1 MDKRLETAERILNR
15 GVRFRLPA
23 PFLQRLFG
31 LNRVEIK
38 PLKAGTILEFS
49 RIVLK
54 HKLEEA
60 ISLEDYGFLAQ
71 SIEPVARCLAIAILN
86 DRKKIE
92 QRTDKLQQWLLWR
105 VNPQTLVE
113 MFLVVEPMSRTSDFM
128 NFTRY
133 FVMQTL
139 MMMNPNLGREVNGG

>member
-105 VNPQTLVE
+105 GNPQTLVE

>member
-1 MDKRLETAERILNR
+1 MRLEAAERILER

-23 PFLQRLFG
+23 PFLLRLVR
-31 LNRVEIK
+31 LNRLNIK
-38 PLKAGTILEFS
+38 PMKAGTILEFS
-49 RIVLK
+49 RVVLE

-60 ISLEDYGFLAQ
+60 VALEKYEFLTK

-92 QRTDKLQQWLLWR
+92 KRTDELQKWLLWR
-105 VNPQTLVE
+105 ISPQLLIE
-113 MFLVVEPMSRTSDFM
+113 MFLTVEPMTRTS
-128 NFTRY
+128 NFLIITRL

-139 MMMNPNLGREVNGG
+139 MMMNPNLGHDENGR